1 MVQRYNEFTFY
12 VVLVFIFGFVFF
24 FTCKLWIGAVRGGI
38 MRVHVKRVLCSSCVC
53 TQRYICVHYGQG
65 VVQGDNEC
73 SCKVNIVFY
82 FCVPLV
88 FVFSNV
94 FACTMSRGGGPG
106 GIMSVHVKWYVGEP
120 AGIHCWRGKSDALEP
135 TSSSP
140 LPSWNAT
147 EIQTEIQI

>member
-1 MVQRYNEFTFY
+1 MD
-12 VVLVFIFGFVFF
+12 
-24 FTCKLWIGAVRGGI
+24 RGG
-38 MRVHVKRVLCSSCVC
+38 
-53 TQRYICVHYGQG
+53 QG
-65 VVQGDNEC
+65 GGHNAC
-73 SCKVNIVFY
+73 SCKACSVFFLY
-82 FCVPLV
+82 LY
-88 FVFSNV
+88 S
-94 FACTMSRGGGPG
+94 AMYLRALWAGGGPG

>member
-1 MVQRYNEFTFY
+1 
-12 VVLVFIFGFVFF
+12 
-24 FTCKLWIGAVRGGI
+24 
-38 MRVHVKRVLCSSCVC
+38 MRVHVKRVLCSSCIC
-53 TQRYICVHYGQG
+53 TQQCICVHYGQG

-82 FCVPLV
+82 FCIPLV

-94 FACTMSRGGGPG
+94 FFSVFLLSPYSAMYLCALWAGGGPG

-135 TSSSP
+135 PSSSP
-140 LPSWNAT
+140 LPSWNAN
-147 EIQTEIQI
+147 